1 MDGRFSTFL
10 RADRSQKALLLILF
24 LTVPLPPVTYIA
36 QAFESATIQYYDEA
50 SDVERLSLILS
61 SLQEIRQAL
70 EQSAT
75 DTRTPL
81 ASLQA
86 ARQSGIP
93 MGPPVPGTVSS
104 HSGPRPNPFTGYPEF
119 HKGIDIAA
127 PRGTP
132 VAAVADGIVL
142 RSGWDGNHGK
152 TVVLEHPGGFAT
164 RYGHLDEILVE
175 PGDPV
180 AREDLIGTVG
190 DTGRATGP
198 HLHYEILHDGQR
210 IDPEPYIWHRAQ
222 QKHRGIMNPSPEPW
236 PCIATPCSALG
247 VYVLP
252 RLRPLPRHTPYAMAG
267 CYSRSEPCVPLSFPA
282 RVYGESPTLL

>member
-10 RADRSQKALLLILF
+10 GADWSRNALLLVSILT
-24 LTVPLPPVTYIA
+24 LPLPPLTELVDS
-36 QAFESATIQYYDEA
+36 FESGTTPDYDEA
-50 SDVERLSLILS
+50 TEAERLSLILS
-61 SLQEIRQAL
+61 SLEEIHQAL

-75 DTRTPL
+75 EARAVL
-81 ASLQA
+81 ASLKA

-104 HSGPRPNPFTGYPEF
+104 HFGPRLDPFSGYPEF

-152 TVVLEHPGGFAT
+152 TVVLEHPEGFAT
-164 RYGHLDEILVE
+164 RYGHLDEILIH

-180 AREDLIGTVG
+180 ARGDTIGTVG

-198 HLHYEILHDGQR
+198 HLHYEILRDKQR
-210 IDPEPYIWHRAQ
+210 IDPEPY
-222 QKHRGIMNPSPEPW
+222 
-236 PCIATPCSALG
+236 L
-247 VYVLP
+247 V
-252 RLRPLPRHTPYAMAG
+252 AG
-267 CYSRSEPCVPLSFPA
+267 NIGSEGA
-282 RVYGESPTLL
+282 R